1 MPSLKTN
8 YYSGLKQ
15 ACKDCPHLVVEPDGV
30 HVNCYPPM
38 GECPEDYVSVERDSD
53 GFHCV
58 RDEGL
63 SEP

>member
-1 MPSLKTN
+1 MPSMRTN
-8 YYSGLKQ
+8 HYEMLKQ
-15 ACKDCPHLVVEPDGV
+15 TCKDCPYLVIGADGV
-30 HVNCYPPM
+30 HVDCDPPM
-38 GECPEDYVSVERDSD
+38 GECRLESVERDSD